1 MFPEDSDMS
10 AEGLQKGGDVDL
22 LQGFFTVVNGHQDI
36 QRADTVGLL
45 QTAEHACG
53 ETKRLMMFG
62 SQHSFYLS
70 LKRQN
75 GYLL

>member
-10 AEGLQKGGDVDL
+10 TEGLQKGGDIDL

-45 QTAEHACG
+45 QTAEHACT
-53 ETKRLMMFG
+53 ETKGLMMCG
-62 SQHSFYLS
+62 TQHSFYLS
-70 LKRQN
+70 LKTQN